1 MIEAVLRQEGIVVKI
16 EVIFWVFLVLREWVE
31 WILGDVDD
39 VSF

>member
-31 WILGDVDD
+31 RILCDVDD